1 MANSWDSFAVNFTN
15 SFNNA
20 QRNSQAQE
28 AEVQNPFMSSLM
40 KEFELAKKQIQDAN
54 NKAAEYMSGGQQIVN
69 GLAGISSDFTSED
82 LSTYASTLLAA
93 NGGDIEKAQNTLVEQ
108 LNSGVLVSRTDL
120 ANGTKEAAQSII
132 NPPAIGEDES
142 VDTADA
148 EAQTQS
154 MLEDESSDAADNTP
168 DPATASAVGS
178 KPNPGI
184 RLGQNLPDLEVEE
197 VTYGDKFTSY
207 FGGMLG
213 GDPDE
218 YNQVLLQEAHTK
230 FRDILESTGQLDTY
244 NKIRTGELT
253 YKPFSMQSNI
263 MLDVSAPG
271 KQQLPDIH
279 SIASLNEVT
288 AIEAGIEAGLY
299 TVTDE
304 QKDLIKTLKEKFTT
318 TVGYG
323 LPNLGELKSEGAI
336 RAAYALYQN
345 SLTDPAVTIPEPYG
359 VGLTALMGSLDQDGG
374 ATTSG
379 LLTQFTSI
387 FKSSGDD
394 GALSEEDTTRI
405 QEYLNGPSISTVLDS
420 ITFTDEKTVTKLTQ
434 LSTVRDRL
442 NTEKARYVS
451 ATKID
456 PEAADQ
462 LFAGAFEAVERK
474 QNTVRANEYNADHP
488 GGQSVTK
495 VVQDSTGNW
504 TRVTLNQSMDTTN
517 NTPVFRDAIT
527 NEIVPAKTEEGK
539 GIVPLP
545 PKLLEDHARILNQRA
560 DDFDSYNTAKSGLTE
575 FLGLQG
581 EMFELVTNNQ
591 KVLTA
596 PFVSSL
602 AGVATQ
608 LKNEVTA
615 ASDLIGKLSDPNYQK
630 QFAAGFDDPNAIID
644 IGGQQVNPKRWA
656 ERTIAS
662 LNQEINALVEQTR
675 ADPVEDQAAQLEILK
690 AKQLLATFKMGV
702 LEGQS
707 GTALSNRDFERL
719 SQVLTAKT
727 YSGFVEKMRSYGAA
741 VVSSMELRHKNLV
754 GSPQIKA
761 WAAEAGLPFFPE
773 GSKPESLS
781 QMYAAGTLPSAAETA
796 YGLFT
801 GAERGGTAPS
811 VETPAPEQAEAPTS
825 LQGMTNGEALDLY
838 NSLEPGAE
846 YIAPDGTKKVKG
858 GN

>member
-20 QRNSQAQE
+20 QRNAQAQE
-28 AEVQNPFMSSLM
+28 AKVQNPFINNLM
-40 KEFELAKKQIQDAN
+40 KEFELAKKQIQAAN

-69 GLAGISSDFTSED
+69 GLAGISSDFTTED

-120 ANGTKEAAQSII
+120 ANGTREVAQSII
-132 NPPAIGEDES
+132 NPPVIGQDES

-178 KPNPGI
+178 KPNSGI
-184 RLGQNLPDLEVEE
+184 RLGQNLPDLDVEE
-197 VTYGDKFTSY
+197 VNYGDKFTSY
-207 FGGMLG
+207 YGGMLG
-213 GDPDE
+213 GDSDA
-218 YNQVLLQEAHTK
+218 YNNVLLQEAHTK
-230 FRDILESTGQLDTY
+230 LRDMLESTGQLDTY

-253 YKPFSMQSNI
+253 YTPFSMQSNI
-263 MLDVSAPG
+263 MLDVSALG
-271 KQQLPDIH
+271 KQQLPPIH

-299 TVTDE
+299 TVTE
-304 QKDLIKTLKEKFTT
+304 QQTDLIGTLKEKFKTT
-318 TVGYG
+318 IGFG
-323 LPNLGELKSEGAI
+323 LPANLGELNSEGEI
-336 RAAYALYQN
+336 RSAFALYQV
-345 SLTDPAVTIPEPYG
+345 SLTDPDVTIPEAYG

-374 ATTSG
+374 TTTSS

-394 GALSEEDTTRI
+394 GNLLDEDKTRI
-405 QEYLNGPSISTVLDS
+405 EEYLNGPSISTVLDA

-434 LSTVRDRL
+434 LSTIRDRL
-442 NTEKARYVS
+442 NTEKDKYIA
-451 ATKID
+451 ATSMA
-456 PEAADQ
+456 PEDADQ

-474 QNTVRANEYNADHP
+474 QNTVRANEYNTDHP
-488 GGQSVTK
+488 DGEGVTK
-495 VVQDSTGNW
+495 VVMDAEGNW
-504 TRVTLNQSMDTTN
+504 TRVSLRRSMDTATN
-517 NTPVFRDAIT
+517 KPVFRDPTT

-545 PKLLEDHARILNQRA
+545 PKLLEDHTTILNQRTN
-560 DDFDSYNTAKSGLTE
+560 DFNAYNESMRGVTE

-581 EMFELVTNNQ
+581 QMFELVTNNRS
-591 KVLTA
+591 LIEA
-596 PFVSSL
+596 PVMSGV
-602 AGVATQ
+602 AGIATQ
-608 LKNEVTA
+608 LKNEVAA
-615 ASDLIGKLSDPNYQK
+615 ASDLIGRLSDPSYQK
-630 QFAAGFDDPNAIID
+630 QFAAGFNDANATIK
-644 IGGQQVNPKRWA
+644 IGEETVNPRRWA

-662 LNQEINALVEQTR
+662 LNQEINNLVEQTE
-675 ADPVEDQAAQLEILK
+675 ADPVANQAAELEILK

-727 YSGFVEKMRSYGAA
+727 YKGFVTNMRSYGESI
-741 VVSSMELRHKNLV
+741 VSSMELRHKTLV
-754 GSPQIKA
+754 DSPQIKA
-761 WAAEAGLPFFPE
+761 WSAEAGLPFFPE
-773 GSKPESLS
+773 GSKPESIS
-781 QMYAAGTLPSAAETA
+781 QLYSSGTLTPAAETA
-796 YGLFT
+796 YGIFT
-801 GAERGGTAPS
+801 GTERGETEPVVTNPPAQAPVS
-811 VETPAPEQAEAPTS
+811 FVGMTSEQAAAAY
-825 LQGMTNGEALDLY
+825 NALP
-838 NSLEPGAE
+838 PGALF
-846 YIAPDGTKKVKG
+846 ITPDGTQTMRKG
-858 GN
+858 GQ